1 MIGKNTFHG
10 LVAALALGLALVAHS
25 PLATATP
32 SIVKTAHTSCP
43 IRGALSAFAVPS
55 KFLSRALS
63 PSSPAS
69 ETLTAGLSP
78 TWVTAPKTQ
87 PLVRL
92 AATTLDPAA
101 TAKKQAAADAAE
113 EAAAAKAKEARK
125 ASASTALDV
134 HVMGLSIHHAEVAV
148 REKLAIP
155 QDQWVAAAAELVAFS
170 GGAIEEA
177 AVLSTCNRF
186 ELYLGASDARG
197 AMRMASKWLESR
209 SGLGQATLRRN
220 LFMLSG
226 EDAGWHLLRVSAG
239 LDSLVVGEGQILAQ
253 VAACYQAASQQADEA
268 EGTEAG
274 SGGKV
279 LSRLLNTAVAAGKR
293 VRAETAI
300 SKGAVSISSAA
311 VEFSQQALPQDA
323 NGLLLSE
330 ARVVIVGAGT
340 MTRLLVTHL
349 KSHGVTKIVLVNR
362 SVGPGSRAAELAAE
376 HDEVEWVLKTPDEM
390 YGAIA
395 DCDVAFMSTS
405 ATEPIVTVDGL
416 NAHVFNGE
424 APRAKGPEG
433 QDVPLS
439 VVDISVPRNVETA
452 VDAMAP
458 GAVFSYNVD
467 DLKAVVARN
476 TASRKREMLEAEAL
490 LQEELAAYLGWHQS
504 LGAVPTIA
512 KLQESA
518 EAMRAAEF
526 SKNEKK
532 LKNLSDK
539 ELEAVER
546 LSRGIVNKLLHGPMS
561 HLRSPEDMESKR
573 RTLSTLSALFQL
585 DKTQKGGKKGK
596 KN

>member
-1 MIGKNTFHG
+1 MIGRKTFHG
-10 LVAALALGLALVAHS
+10 LVAALALGLTLVAHS
-25 PLATATP
+25 PLATAT
-32 SIVKTAHTSCP
+32 SSVVQTSQTSCP

-63 PSSPAS
+63 SSPSS
-69 ETLTAGLSP
+69 LSLP
-78 TWVTAPKTQ
+78 SKLTWVTAPSSRGPATA
-87 PLVRL
+87 LG
-92 AATTLDPAA
+92 ATTLDPAA
-101 TAKKQAAADAAE
+101 
-113 EAAAAKAKEARK
+113 AAKAQASEEASKEAKDK
-125 ASASTALDV
+125 ARQQSASTALDV

-155 QDQWVAAAAELVAFS
+155 QAEWVAAAAELVAFS
-170 GGAIEEA
+170 EGTIEEA

-186 ELYLGASDARG
+186 ELYLGSSNARA
-197 AMRMASKWLESR
+197 AMRVASKWLEQR
-209 SGLGQATLRRN
+209 SGLAQGVLRRN

-253 VAACYQAASQQADEA
+253 VAACFQAATQPADEEVGA
-268 EGTEAG
+268 PAG

-311 VEFSQQALPQDA
+311 VEFSIERLPKDAGLALAD
-323 NGLLLSE
+323 

-362 SVGPGSRAAELAAE
+362 SVGPGSRAAELAEE
-376 HDEVEWVLKTPDEM
+376 HPEIEWVLMTPDQM
-390 YGAIA
+390 YDAIA

-405 ATEPIVTVDGL
+405 ATEPIVTVEGL
-416 NAHVFNGE
+416 NAHVLGGSGS
-424 APRAKGPEG
+424 RAKGPSGET
-433 QDVPLS
+433 VPLS

-452 VDAMAP
+452 VDSMAP
-458 GAVFSYNVD
+458 GSVFSYNVD

-490 LQEELAAYLGWHQS
+490 LKEELAGYLGWHQS

-518 EAMRAAEF
+518 EAMRAQEF
-526 SKNEKK
+526 AKNEKK

-585 DKTQKGGKKGK
+585 DGKQGGKGKKGK